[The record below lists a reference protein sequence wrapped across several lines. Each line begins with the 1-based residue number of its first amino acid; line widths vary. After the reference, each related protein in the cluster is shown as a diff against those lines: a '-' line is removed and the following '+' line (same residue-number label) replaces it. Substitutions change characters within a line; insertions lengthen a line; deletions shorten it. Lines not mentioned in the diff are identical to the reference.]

1 MLKDGKSQQ
10 TVGSQVE
17 DPEAK
22 KLPNYCQE
30 WLKQYYFNRVVA
42 YGPSLIIV
50 FLNNFLGIPAVLW
63 ASYLESH
70 KSRDSHAY
78 SQFFSAVIIWSINIA
93 FVLIYFMET
102 GIELVNFEA
111 LWYIT
116 AGSTLC
122 FALFQMFVPYYV
134 FYLL

>member
-1 MLKDGKSQQ
+1 M
-10 TVGSQVE
+10 
-17 DPEAK
+17 
-22 KLPNYCQE
+22 
-30 WLKQYYFNRVVA
+30 FA

-50 FLNNFLGIPAVLW
+50 FLNNFFAIPLVIW
-63 ASYLESH
+63 GSYLESH

-102 GIELVNFEA
+102 EIKLVNFEA

-122 FALFQMFVPYYV
+122 FALFQMFVPYYA
-134 FYLL
+134 FCLLYYIFIYLKRCADRSFRYSI